1 MMIILLKEK
10 MGALG
15 MGQLEKKFGVVVRKK
30 RHALGLSQEAFA
42 EKADV
47 HRTYISDIELGK
59 VNVGIAVAE
68 KLAGALNASLSH
80 LIREAE
86 AEYKVKSK

>member
-1 MMIILLKEK
+1 
-10 MGALG
+10 MGK
-15 MGQLEKKFGVVVRKK
+15 LEKNLGLVIRKK
-30 RHALGLSQEAFA
+30 RHALGMSQEEFA

-59 VNVGIAVAE
+59 VNVGINVVE
-68 KLAGALNASLSH
+68 KLAEALESSLSH

-86 AEYKVKSK
+86 AEYKVSKKK